1 MDTTPNT
8 PSPASAQASTKLAAK
23 SRHKPIERF
32 PLRFH
37 CAITIAMGDAL
48 KQSTGDN
55 SLLSESDIGRLALHS
70 WFMANNPRY
79 ARLMGNG
86 NSNAA

>member
-8 PSPASAQASTKLAAK
+8 PSLTSAQASAKLTAK